1 MLNEEDGRRMER
13 CLCEGDRGRGWW
25 VGGVILRV
33 DPATVTT
40 TQVTKGLL
48 SPLKRGSGRSLR
60 LFLRVSHGVLLR
72 SISTI
77 TGILNFS
84 GDILLERCS

>member
-1 MLNEEDGRRMER
+1 VKIMMLNEEDGRRMER

-48 SPLKRGSGRSLR
+48 
-60 LFLRVSHGVLLR
+60 
-72 SISTI
+72 
-77 TGILNFS
+77 
-84 GDILLERCS
+84 